1 MTPLVL
7 ASGMVLASLV
17 LALVVVLV
25 AIAYARWR
33 GMLDQPGQRRS
44 HSIPT
49 PRGGGIGMVI
59 AVLATAPWALLLFA
73 PAWPWQV
80 AVAFALA
87 TVLVAAIGWWDD
99 HHSLPVLPRLGV
111 QLGACLLFGCALTV
125 GTANV
130 GGMSWLWLPLL
141 VLGGAWSI
149 NLHNFMDGIDGLLAQ
164 QCLFVAAG
172 LGLLAYGAGQTA
184 LAVSAACL
192 AAAALG
198 FWCYNRPRAAIFMG
212 DVGSGTLG
220 FLVFALTAL
229 LWRVDHRLLWPAMIL
244 SSSFVTDASLTLLSR
259 FLRGRRWY
267 APHRE
272 HLYQWL
278 VRSGLSHAGGDAC
291 YLAWNLLVAAPLA
304 WLSCCCPNWGWTIC
318 VVTYLIAG
326 AAWVLARR
334 YCLWRVQHKASHDV
348 T

>member
-7 ASGMVLASLV
+7 ALGMMLAALV
-17 LALVVVLV
+17 LALVVVRG
-25 AIAYARWR
+25 AIAYAHRR

-73 PAWPWQV
+73 PVWPWHV
-80 AVAFALA
+80 ALAFALA
-87 TVLVAAIGWWDD
+87 TVLVATIGWWDD

-111 QLGACLLFGCALTV
+111 QLGACLLFGCALTLGAV
-125 GTANV
+125 
-130 GGMSWLWLPLL
+130 SWLWLPLL

-172 LGLLAYGAGQTA
+172 LGLLAYGAGQAA

-220 FLVFALTAL
+220 FLLFALTAL
-229 LWRVDHRLLWPAMIL
+229 LWRVDHGLLWPAVIL
-244 SSSFVTDASLTLLSR
+244 SSSFVTDASLTLLNR
-259 FLRGRRWY
+259 FLKGRRWY

-278 VRSGLSHAGGDAC
+278 VRSGMSHAGGDAC

-304 WLSCCCPNWGWTIC
+304 WLSCCCPYGGWTIC
-318 VVTYLIAG
+318 VVAYLIAG
-326 AAWVLARR
+326 AAWMLARR
-334 YCLWRVQHKASHDV
+334 YCLWRIQHKALHV
-348 T
+348 AT

>member
-1 MTPLVL
+1 MMPPVL
-7 ASGMVLASLV
+7 ALGMMLAALV
-17 LALVVVLV
+17 LALVVVRG
-25 AIAYARWR
+25 AIAYAHRR

-49 PRGGGIGMVI
+49 PRGGGIGMVV
-59 AVLATAPWALLLFA
+59 AVLATAPWALLLFM
-73 PAWPWQV
+73 PVWPWHV
-80 AVAFALA
+80 ALAFALA

-111 QLGACLLFGCALTV
+111 QLGACLLFGCALTAGAV
-125 GTANV
+125 
-130 GGMSWLWLPLL
+130 SWLWLPLL

-164 QCLFVAAG
+164 QCLFVATG
-172 LGLLAYGAGQTA
+172 LGLLAYGAGQAA
-184 LAVSAACL
+184 LTVSAACL

-220 FLVFALTAL
+220 FLLFALTAL
-229 LWRVDHRLLWPAMIL
+229 LWRVDHGLLWPAVIL

-259 FLRGRRWY
+259 FLKGRRWY

-278 VRSGLSHAGGDAC
+278 VRSGMPHAGGDAC

-304 WLSCCCPNWGWTIC
+304 WLSCCCPNRGWTIC
-318 VVTYLIAG
+318 VVAYLIAG
-326 AAWVLARR
+326 AAWMLARR
-334 YCLWRVQHKASHDV
+334 YCLWRIQHKAPHV
-348 T
+348 AT